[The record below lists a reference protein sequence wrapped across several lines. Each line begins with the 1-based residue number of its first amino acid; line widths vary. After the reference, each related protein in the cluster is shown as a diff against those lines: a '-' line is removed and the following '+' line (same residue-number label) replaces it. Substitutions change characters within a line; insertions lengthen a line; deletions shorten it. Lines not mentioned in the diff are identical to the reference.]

1 MLTPCV
7 FNDLGGSGSRPSI
20 SLYNIKRG
28 EGQKNIICFPKVVSY
43 DGEAFHVLEFD
54 QHDFCVSRTLPRRSL
69 TSDFVS
75 KREER
80 RDKREREERR
90 ERGEERR
97 EMREERREKREE
109 SRE

>member
-1 MLTPCV
+1 MIWGVRAPAQVSPCII
-7 FNDLGGSGSRPSI
+7 L
-20 SLYNIKRG
+20 KG
-28 EGQKNIICFPKVVSY
+28 ERDKKNIFCFPKVVSY

-80 RDKREREERR
+80 REKR
-90 ERGEERR
+90 
-97 EMREERREKREE
+97 ERREK
-109 SRE
+109 

>member
-1 MLTPCV
+1 MILVVRAPAQVSPCII
-7 FNDLGGSGSRPSI
+7 L
-20 SLYNIKRG
+20 KG
-28 EGQKNIICFPKVVSY
+28 ERDKKNIFCFPKVVSY

-80 RDKREREERR
+80 REKRERRERREERR
-90 ERGEERR
+90 
-97 EMREERREKREE
+97 K
-109 SRE
+109 